1 MAATG
6 INDTEYALIREAL
19 PHEAVEVI
27 HALDDLMTG
36 YASRSRGDN
45 LAFEAEREALT
56 LARNRKEQVVQSFAR
71 VGLVP
76 DAATLAAEDESIARI
91 AAKAEKHLARAT
103 ETLKVTGAIRELYL
117 ERLIP
122 ASREIV
128 RKGWKTRLVRTGV
141 PKGDPAAIVARQRE
155 EIAAHGKDR
164 HAVTHAGSTE
174 AEDEAAITA
183 QLQALKTRGDK
194 SPVVTSYDRKQRLE
208 FDVVAVNSPLHGGE
222 LPVAPD
228 PWPLMVSLNFD
239 AILDR
244 ALKQVRDRH
253 QRDTGLK
260 LTSAERAKRLAEIRD
275 KIVAA
280 ERIEVAAIWAA
291 AANGV
296 DIPFRANTS
305 IPALLGIEVIK
316 A

>member
-6 INDTEYALIREAL
+6 INDTEYAAFREIL
-19 PHEAVEVI
+19 PHEALEVI
-27 HALDDLMTG
+27 HSLDDRMSA

-45 LAFEAEREALT
+45 LAFETEREALT
-56 LARNRKEQVVQSFAR
+56 QARNHRAQVVQSYAHS
-71 VGLVP
+71 GLFP
-76 DAATLAAEDESIARI
+76 DAATLATEDEAIARI
-91 AAKAEKHLARAT
+91 AGKAEKHLKRAT
-103 ETLKVTGAIRELYL
+103 ESLKITGAMRELYH

-122 ASREIV
+122 ALREIA
-128 RKGWKTRLVRTGV
+128 RKGWKTRPVRPGV

-155 EIAAHGKDR
+155 EIAALGKDR
-164 HAVTHAGSTE
+164 HAVTHAGSTL

-183 QLQALKTRGDK
+183 QLRALKERGDK
-194 SPVVTSYDRKQRLE
+194 SPVFSSFERTPRLE

-228 PWPLMVSLNFD
+228 PWPLLVSLNYE
-239 AILDR
+239 AVLDR
-244 ALKQVRDRH
+244 ALGQVRARH

-260 LTSAERAKRLAEIRD
+260 LTAAERTKRLAEVKS

-280 ERIEVAAIWAA
+280 ERVEVAAIWAA

-305 IPALLGIEVIK
+305 IPALLGIEILRE
-316 A
+316 